1 MNIER
6 AQATPGWMSDAEL
19 TYLAECAGKSTAI
32 VEIGSWKGRSTL
44 ALACNTPGTVYA
56 VDTWKGTEQQGD
68 ELAQHEPGWLLTEF
82 KRNTAGLDNIVI
94 CEGPSVEMAKL
105 HMGLTLDMIF
115 IDGDALPTINGT
127 GTEDYYNGAWDF
139 GGQPFGYLH
148 NGAPHIVAPERLGGR
163 YCLYRWHIE
172 SPITFEKSIRVT
184 MEHGHANHRSDDFFT
199 TAFWYQT
206 EPHAAFPALPTP
218 NQRIA
223 RIFAVGGPGPVPPP
237 KE

>member
-44 ALACNTPGTVYA
+44 ALACNTSGTVYA

-115 IDGDALPTINGT
+115 IDGYHTYEGVRDDILSWTPMLRPGGILCGH
-127 GTEDYYNGAWDF
+127 DY
-139 GGQPFGYLH
+139 
-148 NGAPHIVAPERLGGR
+148 
-163 YCLYRWHIE
+163 
-172 SPITFEKSIRVT
+172 
-184 MEHGHANHRSDDFFT
+184 
-199 TAFWYQT
+199 
-206 EPHAAFPALPTP
+206 
-218 NQRIA
+218 
-223 RIFAVGGPGPVPPP
+223 VPPYWDGLLKAVHELAP
-237 KE
+237 RFRVVPNTTIWTTEWL